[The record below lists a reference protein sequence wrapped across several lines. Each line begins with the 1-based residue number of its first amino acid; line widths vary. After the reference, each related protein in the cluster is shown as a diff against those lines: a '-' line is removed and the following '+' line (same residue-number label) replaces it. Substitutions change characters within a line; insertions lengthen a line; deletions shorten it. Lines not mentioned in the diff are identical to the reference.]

1 MVTGDS
7 EHYGET
13 KFQGQD
19 IVLIVCKSKIIG
31 LVDGAIDAQTRRIFV
46 SHRSNKL
53 CLRKEMLISHLA
65 EKYRNVCLRQVP
77 SKSRVTL
84 LVLEDFLEDSQR

>member
-1 MVTGDS
+1 MEKQSFT
-7 EHYGET
+7 
-13 KFQGQD
+13 GQD

-65 EKYRNVCLRQVP
+65 EKYRKCMFET
-77 SKSRVTL
+77 SAK
-84 LVLEDFLEDSQR
+84 